1 MPDAE
6 TSAALRT
13 DTGEQRVISGVP
25 AADGLVIGRA
35 VRLTNTAERTRQA
48 GTPAQEQEALREAIG
63 RAAAQLE
70 ALAESQDEMGAEILE
85 FQTALLEDEDL
96 LAPVFRGIEDGRPAD
111 QAWQE
116 AIDGEIAEYR
126 AGDDSYFQARAD
138 DLADLRDRVAD
149 ALHGEGVPSSASPPD
164 GDIIV
169 TQDLTPSR
177 FLEVDWS
184 RYRGAAIGG
193 GSPTSHVAILA
204 RARGIPLVV
213 GLEGSLD
220 ELQNACSAVLD
231 AEEGRLILAPDS
243 ATLDAVGRRLQARA
257 EDDGQ
262 AEALAG
268 QAAVTSAGES
278 VKVLVNVDDPRRL
291 AEVAV
296 ERCDGIGLTRT
307 EFLFAEGA
315 LPDEARQFDVYRDIM
330 AWAAGRPVIIRTLDA
345 GGDKPIPGV
354 TVDDEANPFLG
365 LRGLRLSMAQPE
377 ILKTQL
383 RSLCRAAA
391 LGRLKIMLPMVTV
404 PEEVEAARAL
414 LEEALTELAG
424 EGLAHA
430 RPQLGMM
437 VEVPAAALM
446 AERFNVDFFSI
457 GSNDLIQYTTAC
469 ARDNPAVTPLADP
482 KNPAVLELIRRTVAA
497 AARRGVE
504 VSLCGDMASSPDCI
518 PALLDCGLR
527 RLSVAPAQIGRV
539 KLAVSRYG

>member
-1 MPDAE
+1 MPE
-6 TSAALRT
+6 GQISELK
-13 DTGEQRVISGVP
+13 EQRVIAGVP
-25 AADGLVIGRA
+25 AAEGLVIGRA
-35 VRLTNTAERTRQA
+35 VRLTNAAELTRQA
-48 GTPAQEQEALREAIG
+48 GAPAQELAAFKEAIG
-63 RAAAQLE
+63 RAAADLN

-96 LAPVFRGIEDGRPAD
+96 LAPVFTAIESGKVAD
-111 QAWQE
+111 RAWQE
-116 AIDGEIAEYR
+116 VIEGEIAEYR
-126 AGDDSYFQARAD
+126 AGEDRYFQARAD
-138 DLADLRDRVAD
+138 DLADLKERVAA
-149 ALHGEGVPSSASPPD
+149 ALHGEAAPSAAPQLD

-169 TQDLTPSR
+169 ARDLTPSR
-177 FLEVDWS
+177 FLELDWK
-184 RYRGAAIGG
+184 RYRGAAICG

-204 RARGIPLVV
+204 RARGIPLIV
-213 GLEGSLD
+213 GLESSLD
-220 ELQNACSAVLD
+220 ELQNACAAVLD
-231 AEEGRLILAPDS
+231 AEEGRLILAPGTT
-243 ATLDAVGRRLQARA
+243 TLETVGRRLQARA

-262 AEALAG
+262 ADGLVA
-268 QAAVTSAGES
+268 QAAVTAAGEP
-278 VKVLVNVDDPRRL
+278 VEILVNVDDPRGL
-291 AEVAV
+291 AEVPV
-296 ERCDGIGLTRT
+296 EHCDGVGLTRT
-307 EFLFAEGA
+307 EFLFSEGI

-365 LRGLRLSMAQPE
+365 LRGLRLSLMQPE
-377 ILKTQL
+377 ILKIQL
-383 RSLCRAAA
+383 RALSRAAG
-391 LGRLKIMLPMVTV
+391 LGKLKIMLPMVTV

-437 VEVPAAALM
+437 IEVPAAALM
-446 AERFNVDFFSI
+446 AERFNVDFYSI

-469 ARDNPAVTPLADP
+469 ARDNPAVTKLADP
-482 KNPAVLELIRRTVAA
+482 KNPAVLELIRRTVEA
-497 AARRGVE
+497 AARKGVD